1 MTSAEITKA
10 IWTIGHS
17 TRPISEFVALLQSF
31 QIKTLADIRAY
42 PGSAKHPQFNKPELE
57 HSLISAGIAYLHLRD
72 LGGRRKP
79 RPDSKNTIWKNTS
92 FRGYADYMETDDFL
106 TAVRQLE
113 VLALTSFTAMMCSEA
128 VWWRCHRALVSDYL
142 KLQGWQVL
150 HIMNEDKVTEHPF
163 TQPARDNQG
172 KLF

>member
-1 MTSAEITKA
+1 MLSEEITKT

-17 TRPISEFVALLQSF
+17 TRPINKFLALLQSF
-31 QIKTLADIRAY
+31 EIKTLADIRAY
-42 PGSAKHPQFNKPELE
+42 PGSVRYPQFNKPELE
-57 HSLISAGIAYLHLRD
+57 QSLAAAGIAYRHFRD

-79 RPDSKNTIWKNTS
+79 RPDSKNTAWQNAS
-92 FRGYADYMETDDFL
+92 FRGYADYMETAEFL
-106 TAVRQLE
+106 AAVKQLE
-113 VLALTSFTAMMCSEA
+113 TLALASPTAMMCSEA
-128 VWWRCHRALVSDYL
+128 VWWRCHRALVSDYF

-150 HIMNEDKVTEHPF
+150 HIMNEDKATEHPF